1 MKKII
6 HTLFINFRY
15 FFLHYFCPPL
25 LIALI
30 IFGIVLFIK
39 YKKEKANNFFVISV
53 NKKTLNS
60 FVFIFYIVFIFQST
74 VFDRLITNQR
84 HEPLSNVFG
93 GWTIVETQ
101 YFYDLSVIWNIIMF
115 LPVAIFVFLY
125 FHLYGKKFNHFKLF
139 LNSTIIA
146 LVNSVLIE
154 TMQLIFHVGTFQ
166 ISDLVYNTLGGFLG
180 SLIFVLAVKIRDK
193 KRRKPND

>member
-15 FFLHYFCPPL
+15 YFLHYFCPVL
-25 LIALI
+25 LITLLI
-30 IFGIVLFIK
+30 IGLYSLIE
-39 YKKEKANNFFVISV
+39 YKKNGTKSFNIFK
-53 NKKTLNS
+53 NKKLLCVVS
-60 FVFIFYIVFIFQST
+60 YIFYLLFVFQST
-74 VFDRLITNQR
+74 VFDRLFTGQR
-84 HEPLSNVFG
+84 HNPLSNVFG

-101 YFYDLSVIWNIIMF
+101 YFYDLSVIWNIMMF

-139 LNSTIIA
+139 LNSTIIS

-180 SLIFVLAVKIRDK
+180 SLIFVFAVRIRNK